1 MKIKSKLLTGSVLFV
16 IISAIL
22 ALLFTNNYISVKST
36 SNYINSIGAEV
47 TAGEVYINKT
57 GDTDKISDIQGKG
70 NSYSWLDISIP
81 DDERP
86 EGRGNNASHYIIEN
100 SGSSGNLLFINWI
113 YQHFIYKVCNF
124 VNNENF

>member
-1 MKIKSKLLTGSVLFV
+1 MKNKSKLLTGSVLFV

-22 ALLFTNNYISVKST
+22 AILFTNSYISVKST

-47 TAGEVYINKT
+47 TAEEVYINKT
-57 GDTDKISDIQGKG
+57 GDTDKISTIADQE

-86 EGRGNNASHYIIEN
+86 EGRGNNDSHSQDRIRRKGFE
-100 SGSSGNLLFINWI
+100 
-113 YQHFIYKVCNF
+113 
-124 VNNENF
+124 